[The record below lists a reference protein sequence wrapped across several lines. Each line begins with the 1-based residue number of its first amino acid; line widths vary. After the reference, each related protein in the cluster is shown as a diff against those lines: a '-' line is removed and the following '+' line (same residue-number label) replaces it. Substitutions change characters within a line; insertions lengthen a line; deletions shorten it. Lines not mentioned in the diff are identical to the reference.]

1 MSIRSAGM
9 LDIAR
14 QHQAAIAEQLGW
26 TRHGFRPARIA
37 RPRRTTTRRHAVRVA
52 LVVAGVAGTLAAS
65 ATVIPSIPARHSPQ
79 APTRHVVVTQDP
91 APHFVRLPQRR
102 F

>member
-1 MSIRSAGM
+1 MTISSAGM

-26 TRHGFRPARIA
+26 ARHGARPARTA
-37 RPRRTTTRRHAVRVA
+37 RPRRTTTRRHALRMA

-79 APTRHVVVTQDP
+79 GPTGQVVVTQDP
-91 APHFVRLPQRR
+91 APHVVRLTQRR

>member
-1 MSIRSAGM
+1 M

-26 TRHGFRPARIA
+26 TRHGARPARTA
-37 RPRRTTTRRHAVRVA
+37 RPRRTTTRRHAVRTA

-65 ATVIPSIPARHSPQ
+65 AAVIPSIPAHRSPTPPAQQVVTHQ
-79 APTRHVVVTQDP
+79 APH
-91 APHFVRLPQRR
+91 PHDVLLPRR
-102 F
+102 GY

>member
-1 MSIRSAGM
+1 MSINAAGM
-9 LDIAR
+9 LDVAR

-26 TRHGFRPARIA
+26 IRHGSRPARTA
-37 RPRRTTTRRHAVRVA
+37 RPRRTTTRRHAVRVS

-65 ATVIPSIPARHSPQ
+65 AAVIPAIPARHSPQ
-79 APTRHVVVTQDP
+79 APARQVVVTHDP
-91 APHFVRLPQRR
+91 APHVVRIPQRR